1 MANIKY
7 NLRGVSVEQFATL
20 FEPTSDRVNL
30 NVEIPIKT
38 NYADRAFAVGAN
50 IQFLEDDKPFLVA
63 EAMCHYQI
71 EEKCWLELSNDGTT
85 DVVIPAQLMDTL
97 TRIAIGTVRG
107 AICVKT
113 ETLPSPNTSCRLL
126 KSALPAKVSIL
137 FLPGT
142 ERVCAFEFKCLIR
155 L

>member
-113 ETLPSPNTSCRLL
+113 ENT
-126 KSALPAKVSIL
+126 PFAKYFMPIIEIGAPGKGFDFIL
-137 FLPGT
+137 T
-142 ERVCAFEFKCLIR
+142 RD
-155 L
+155 